1 MAVYLSSIVGSAS
14 IGVYSLANDKFVV
27 IPTMVPREKAERT
40 AEWLKVQLVHIS
52 IGGSVLAGALACANS
67 NGVLLPKSV
76 SGRNRDNIIDNNH
89 IHHVGEGIYIR
100 NSTGDMIRHNL
111 LHDIE
116 SNGFKS
122 LFSERQTISYNDIS
136 RVGLDGTDSDAA
148 GIYANC
154 TAGGPDGG
162 HLRIDHNLL
171 HDMINNGYPGYP
183 AAAVYLDLDGTYNCA
198 VTNNVIYNIVHKYG
212 VHVRGPNHVIRNNI
226 IDFEGPDLLSPFTL
240 ATGRRAAY
248 VAVNG
253 PPIYNDRY
261 TYENNIVWSSL
272 KSIYQI
278 NGQPDEATFKHVDN
292 NVYYN
297 PDGDCSFGK
306 MSLDQWRQRGHDAHT
321 KLADPLLVDRASHD
335 YRLKPDSPALA
346 LGFQP
351 IDTGQIGLKEDF
363 PYRDDR

>member
-1 MAVYLSSIVGSAS
+1 M
-14 IGVYSLANDKFVV
+14 
-27 IPTMVPREKAERT
+27 E
-40 AEWLKVQLVHIS
+40 LK
-52 IGGSVLAGALACANS
+52 
-67 NGVLLPKSV
+67 
-76 SGRNRDNIIDNNH
+76 
-89 IHHVGEGIYIR
+89 GI
-100 NSTGDMIRHNL
+100 T
-111 LHDIE
+111 
-116 SNGFKS
+116 
-122 LFSERQTISYNDIS
+122 
-136 RVGLDGTDSDAA
+136 
-148 GIYANC
+148 
-154 TAGGPDGG
+154 
-162 HLRIDHNLL
+162 
-171 HDMINNGYPGYP
+171 
-183 AAAVYLDLDGTYNCA
+183 
-198 VTNNVIYNIVHKYG
+198 YNIVHKYG